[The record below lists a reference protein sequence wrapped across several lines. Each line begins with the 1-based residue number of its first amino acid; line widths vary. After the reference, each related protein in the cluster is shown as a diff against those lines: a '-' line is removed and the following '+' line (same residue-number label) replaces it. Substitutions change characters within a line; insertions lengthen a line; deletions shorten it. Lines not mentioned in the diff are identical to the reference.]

1 MLVGREPEQEQI
13 TGLLA
18 DARAGRSGALA
29 LYGEAGIGKST
40 LVEFAVSAAR
50 DMTVM
55 RGIGIESE
63 AEIPFGALFSLL
75 HPYLEHI
82 EALPGPQAAA
92 LRGAFGLAE
101 TGASDRFLIGAA
113 TLTLLAEIAGDRP
126 VLCVVDDAQ
135 WLDQAS
141 SDALQFAA
149 RRLGADPVAMI
160 FAVRDEG
167 ERSPIQGISGLRV
180 TALSETD
187 AGRLLNARSPGLA
200 APVATR
206 VLAEAAGNPLAII
219 ELGVDPAPVGPL
231 PVAGRVQE
239 SFRARLAALP
249 ASTRAVLA
257 VAAADETAGLG
268 VILRA
273 AARIGAGAADL
284 DAAEQARLVTF
295 AGDEVRFRHPLVRS
309 VAYQS
314 TPHHQRITVHAALAA
329 ELPGERHAD
338 RRAWHLAAATTG
350 PDEEVAAELERVARR
365 AEDRGGTM
373 AVAAAYERAAR
384 LSTDAEGRARRIV
397 NAARAAYDAGRPA
410 WAARLAAEGA
420 ASTTEARLAA
430 EATFIR
436 AQVEYEATS
445 PEADAVL
452 ALEAAEL
459 IVGEAPEAAVSML
472 TESIF
477 AARDA
482 GAHEPM
488 TRAASHLEKL
498 RLPAG
503 SPSVF
508 LVDGLIGW
516 ARLLDGEPE
525 SAVPPMRAL
534 VGAERDG
541 AFDGYL
547 ERVCAGATGLLIGD
561 DDTAMT
567 IVDSVTADA
576 RAAGALTWLTYIL
589 ELVAVG
595 RTLRGDFRDAETAV
609 AEGASLAADLG
620 METQKTIY
628 DTMMVWLA
636 GIFGDEERC
645 TSVTLDHAA
654 FHPPVTALA
663 RWGQGVL
670 DLAAGRAEDALDRL
684 GSVCGGPAR
693 YDVLIRAV
701 PDHVEA
707 AARAGRP
714 ELGRE
719 HLPAFDRWAEQTG
732 QASVLT
738 LSRRCHA
745 LLASGD
751 EAEEHFTA
759 SLRLSGGF
767 RPYDEART
775 RLVYGEW
782 LRRQRRRTEAGAELT
797 QARDVFEKLGAAPW
811 AARARAELGVLGG
824 PSASRGA
831 ELPSRLTPQELQV
844 VRLAAAGYSNREI
857 AAQLFLSPRTIGH
870 HLYRAYPKLGVSKRI
885 ELTQLEL

>member
-1 MLVGREPEQEQI
+1 MLVGREPEQEHI

-18 DARAGRSGALA
+18 DARAGRSAALA
-29 LYGEAGIGKST
+29 IYGEAGIGKSA
-40 LVEFAVSAAR
+40 LVEFAVTAAR

-75 HPYLEHI
+75 HPHLHHI

-92 LRGAFGLAE
+92 LRGAFGLAD
-101 TGASDRFLIGAA
+101 TGVSDRFLIGAA

-135 WLDQAS
+135 WLDRAS

-149 RRLGADPVAMI
+149 RRLGADPIAMI
-160 FAVRDEG
+160 FALRDEG
-167 ERSPIQGISGLRV
+167 ERSPVQGITGLRI
-180 TALSETD
+180 TALGD
-187 AGRLLNARSPGLA
+187 ADADRLLNARSPGLA
-200 APVATR
+200 APVAQR

-219 ELGVDPAPVGPL
+219 ELGVDSAAPVGPL
-231 PVAGRVQE
+231 PVAGRIQE
-239 SFRARLAALP
+239 AFRTRLAALP
-249 ASTRAVLA
+249 AATRSVLA
-257 VAAADETAGLG
+257 VAAADETAGLN

-284 DAAEQARLVTF
+284 DAAEQARLVSF

-314 TPHHQRITVHAALAA
+314 TPHHQRIAVHAALAA
-329 ELPGERHAD
+329 ELPGEQHAD
-338 RRAWHLAAATTG
+338 RRAWHRAAAATG
-350 PDEEVAAELERVARR
+350 PNEEIAAELERAAQR
-365 AEDRGGTM
+365 AQDRGGTM

-384 LSTDAEGRARRIV
+384 LSTDSEGRARRIV

-420 ASTTEARLAA
+420 ASTKDSRLAA

-445 PEADAVL
+445 PAADAAL

-459 IVGEAPEAAVSML
+459 ITGEASASML
-472 TESIF
+472 TEAVF

-482 GAHEPM
+482 CAHGLM
-488 TRAASHLEKL
+488 MRAADRLEKL
-498 RLPAG
+498 ELPDD
-503 SPSVF
+503 SPQVF
-508 LVDGLIGW
+508 IAQGLIGW
-516 ARLLDGEPE
+516 ARLLHGEPE
-525 SAVPPMRAL
+525 PAVPAMRSL
-534 VGAERDG
+534 VGAGRAG

-547 ERVCAGATGLLIGD
+547 ERLCAAFTGLLIAD
-561 DDTAMT
+561 DDVAGTL
-567 IVDSVTADA
+567 VDSIAADA
-576 RAAGALTWLTYIL
+576 RADGALTWLTYIL
-589 ELVAVG
+589 EVVALG
-595 RTLRGDFRDAETAV
+595 NILRGEFRDAETAV
-609 AEGASLAADLG
+609 AEGASLAADIG
-620 METQKTIY
+620 MDVQKAIF
-628 DTMMVWLA
+628 DAMAVWLA

-645 TSVTLDHAA
+645 ASTDRAA

-663 RWGQGVL
+663 HWGQGL
-670 DLAAGRAEDALDRL
+670 LHLAAGRAEEALERL
-684 GSVCGGPAR
+684 DTVCRGPAR

-707 AARAGRP
+707 AVRAGRTD
-714 ELGRE
+714 LGRE
-719 HLPAFDRWAEQTG
+719 HLPEFDRWAEQT
-732 QASVLT
+732 SRDPVLA

-745 LLASGD
+745 LLSPDD
-751 EAEEHFTA
+751 EAEEHFA
-759 SLRLSGGF
+759 AALRLSDGS

-782 LRRQRRRTEAGAELT
+782 LRRRRRRTEAATELA
-797 QARDVFEKLGAAPW
+797 QARDTFDRLGATPW
-811 AARARAELGVLGG
+811 AARARSELGVLGG
-824 PSASRGA
+824 PSTSSAA
-831 ELPSRLTPQELQV
+831 APHSRLTPQELQV
-844 VRLAAAGYSNREI
+844 VRLAAAGHSNREI

-870 HLYRAYPKLGVSKRI
+870 HLYRSYRKLGVSKRI